1 MKRET
6 AIRNVQRI
14 ADTLHET
21 NGLIGTAGTSYDAVR
36 IKRAWVFGSTAKGKE
51 NPNDVDILLDISNAG
66 RRYWTNKDKDRG
78 QRWRYG
84 ARLDRRARRVFGLIV
99 PMDAEEDAMRR
110 IRDNMKMIRLHR
122 FKHDGNFGDIPQTKV
137 MIYPRNDFAALTSS
151 H

>member
-36 IKRAWVFGSTAKGKE
+36 IKRAWVFGSTAKGSE
-51 NPNDVDILLDISNAG
+51 HPNDVDILLDISNAG
-66 RRYWTNKDKDRG
+66 RRYWTNKGKLHRG
-78 QRWRYG
+78 CNRYG
-84 ARLDRRARRVFGLIV
+84 ARLDKYFVKRGLQLPV
-99 PMDAEEDAMRR
+99 DAQQEAMRR
-110 IRDNMKMIRLHR
+110 IRGTMKMVRLHE
-122 FKHDGNFGDIPQTKV
+122 FHIDGDFGDIPQTKV
-137 MIYPRNDFAALTSS
+137 MIYPRNDFAELISS